1 MSVVKLS
8 DIALTDITKSKNNYF
23 EYNNNILKIQTDYQ
37 KIYGI
42 QKIDKFHE
50 TDKSRMII
58 NIPLLENI
66 NNFTKL
72 DNIFKILIN
81 NDKYN
86 SIIKKSQQGHPSLKF
101 LFNNNITIRIIT
113 NKHTYIYDYTTLK
126 DFEKEIKGHYQARFI
141 LVPKIWE
148 FDGKTGVSLYINT
161 IEIKI
166 QENPINSDC
175 SFID

>member
-8 DIALTDITKSKNNYF
+8 DITSTDITKTKDKYF
-23 EYNNNILKIQTDYQ
+23 KYNNDILKIQTEYQ

-58 NIPLLENI
+58 NIPLSEN
-66 NNFTKL
+66 NNFTNL

-81 NDKYN
+81 NDKYH
-86 SIIKKSQQGHPSLKF
+86 SIIKKSFQGKSSLKL
-101 LFNNNITIRIIT
+101 LFNNNIIIRIIT
-113 NKHTYIYDYTTLK
+113 NKHTYIYNYTTLK
-126 DFEKEIKGHYQARFI
+126 DFEKEIKGECEARFI

-148 FDGKTGVSLYINT
+148 FESKTGVSLYINI

-166 QENPINSDC
+166 QKNPIYSEC
-175 SFID
+175 EFIN